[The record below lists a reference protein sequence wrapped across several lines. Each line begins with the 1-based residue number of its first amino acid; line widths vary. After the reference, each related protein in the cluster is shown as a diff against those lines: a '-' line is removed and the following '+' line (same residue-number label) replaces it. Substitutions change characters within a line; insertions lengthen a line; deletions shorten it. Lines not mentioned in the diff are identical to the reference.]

1 MNNIIE
7 ENYFHLSNC
16 QIKKCVNIETQTEF
30 DQFENA
36 DALDFEYINCNYD
49 ENKPN
54 KSIQTDIVLNID
66 VNTQTD
72 IFGLGLSLDFD
83 LVQKNIRLEKDLENE
98 KKYNQK
104 LLAENLKLIKDFK
117 EIMFLV
123 NSLVKIDSS
132 NPNIEEIKNKLVLIV
147 NREIRMHLAFPFV
160 NLSRYSKTIL

>member
-1 MNNIIE
+1 MDNKIE
-7 ENYFHLSNC
+7 ENYFHLNNSK
-16 QIKKCVNIETQTEF
+16 IKKCIGVETQTIYEI
-30 DQFENA
+30 FEHP
-36 DALDFEYINCNYD
+36 DSLGFEYID
-49 ENKPN
+49 FKPN
-54 KSIQTDIVLNID
+54 KQNKNIQTDIVLNID

-83 LVQKNIRLEKDLENE
+83 LVQKNIQIEKDLEKE

-117 EIMFLV
+117 EIMYLV